1 MRSRRTIQ
9 RFEPKLRASQ
19 ENFPGRSCVISL
31 RSARGSV
38 SSLIS
43 RTAPTVSLSKA
54 SRICSVLVAGKSER
68 ASRVMAAGR
77 VIGINAGCSSIGAGN
92 PAWPG
97 DSCKPMSMPI
107 NDNDVVVIAG
117 ARTPFGNF
125 GGVLAGFSATDLAVH
140 AALAA
145 IERSGVPKERID
157 DVVFGNVMQTS
168 ADAIYLARH
177 VGLRSGIPIG
187 VPALTLNRLCGSGL
201 QAIVSAGQSLA
212 LGSATYALAGGTEN
226 MSQSPH
232 VVRGA
237 RKGFHFGQNV
247 QFEDSL
253 WTALTDSYGNTPMAI
268 TAENLA
274 KKYGVERQACDEF
287 ALASQE
293 RALQSQGDG
302 YFAEEI
308 VAVEVPGPKG
318 TTTVVDKDE
327 GPRAGLSMEK
337 LGKLPARFV
346 KDGVV
351 TPGNASGITDGAA
364 AVVLTTRKRAQSEG
378 LPWIGSLVSGSVV
391 GVDPSIMGIGPA
403 YSIPKALAR
412 AGIAEKDL
420 TVMEINEAFAPQVL
434 ACLREMG
441 TSNGTRLNPHGGA
454 ISLGHPL
461 GASGARLAITALHDL
476 RTNGGGFAIA
486 SACIGGGQGIAA
498 VLTVD

>member
-1 MRSRRTIQ
+1 MST
-9 RFEPKLRASQ
+9 PLH
-19 ENFPGRSCVISL
+19 
-31 RSARGSV
+31 
-38 SSLIS
+38 
-43 RTAPTVSLSKA
+43 
-54 SRICSVLVAGKSER
+54 
-68 ASRVMAAGR
+68 
-77 VIGINAGCSSIGAGN
+77 
-92 PAWPG
+92 
-97 DSCKPMSMPI
+97 DS
-107 NDNDVVVIAG
+107 DVVIVAG
-117 ARTPFGNF
+117 ARTPFGNL
-125 GGVLAGFSATDLAVH
+125 GGALSDLTATDLAV
-140 AALAA
+140 AASQAA
-145 IERSGVPKERID
+145 IERSGVPKDRID

-177 VGLRSGIPIG
+177 VGLRAGLPIG

-201 QAIVSAGQSLA
+201 QAILSAAQSLA
-212 LGSATYALAGGTEN
+212 LGTSTYALAGGTEN

-237 RKGFHFGQNV
+237 RRGFHFGQNV

-274 KKYGVERQACDEF
+274 KKYGVTRDECDAF
-287 ALASQE
+287 ALESQE
-293 RALQSQGDG
+293 RALAAQSSG

-308 VAVEVPGPKG
+308 TPVEVPGPKG
-318 TTTVVDKDE
+318 STVTVNKDE
-327 GPRAGLSMEK
+327 GPRAGLSLEK

-364 AVVLTTRKRAQSEG
+364 AVVMTTVKQAKADG
-378 LPWIGSLVSGSVV
+378 VAWIGRLSGASVV

-403 YSIPKALAR
+403 FSIPKALAR

-420 TVMEINEAFAPQVL
+420 AVMEINEAFAPQVL

-441 TSNGTRLNPHGGA
+441 TQTGNGMQFNPHGGA

-461 GASGARLAITALHDL
+461 GASGARLAITTLHEL
-476 RTNGGGFAIA
+476 RERGGGYGVA

-498 VLTVD
+498 VFVAD